1 VALIDKSE
9 FVGLDGVA
17 HLCTGGEAP
26 WLRSHTTVCERFG
39 ALKSAGMAGR
49 EEMFALAA
57 RARGRAARRLG
68 VEPREVA
75 FLAHASE
82 GLNQAVSSVDW
93 RAGDNVVFADLEY
106 PSLIY
111 PAARLRERG
120 VEPRVLRTRG
130 HHLSV
135 DDLAAHVDGRTR
147 LVLVSQVSYLTGQ
160 QLDLARCAEIAH
172 GVGARL
178 AVDATHAA
186 GVVPVPGALCDF
198 VVSSCYKWLLATHGV
213 GLFAYS
219 ARRVGD
225 LVPATVGWHSV
236 GRRGGLD
243 DPLAMPWRP
252 DASRLEAGNPSL
264 LGLAVLDNAL
274 ERLERLALEAVER
287 HAQVLGAAL
296 IEGLKARGWPVLT
309 PGAPEERAGN
319 VCFLATDAAGLAAA
333 LAARRVLVWGGEGR
347 IRVSP
352 HVHCDPDDVERF
364 FAALDQ
370 VAARPPHPT
379 AARP

>member
-1 VALIDKSE
+1 MALIDKSE

-26 WLRSHTTVCERFG
+26 WLRSHGAACEGFG

-49 EEMFALAA
+49 EEMFATAA
-57 RARGRAARRLG
+57 RARGRAARLLG
-68 VEPREVA
+68 VEPGEVA

-82 GLNQAVSSVDW
+82 GLNQAVRSVEW

-111 PAARLRERG
+111 PAALLRERG
-120 VEPRVLRTRG
+120 VEPRVIRTRG
-130 HHLSV
+130 HYLAM
-135 DDLAAHVDGRTR
+135 DDLATRVDRRTR

-160 QLDLARCAEIAH
+160 RLDLARCAEIAH
-172 GVGARL
+172 DAGARL

-225 LVPATVGWHSV
+225 LVPDTVGWHSV
-236 GRRGGLD
+236 GHRGGLA
-243 DPLAMPWRP
+243 DPLAMPWRG

-274 ERLERLALEAVER
+274 QRLEPLAPAGVER
-287 HAQVLGAAL
+287 HAQHLGGLL
-296 IEGLKARGWPVLT
+296 IEGLRARGLT
-309 PGAPEERAGN
+309 VITPEAASERGGN
-319 VCFLATDAAGLAAA
+319 VCFLADDAAGLAAR

-352 HVHCDPDDVERF
+352 HVHCDTDDIARF
-364 FAALDQ
+364 FDALDQ
-370 VAARPPHPT
+370 VGAAPRT
-379 AARP
+379 QATVR

>member
-26 WLRSHTTVCERFG
+26 WLRSHTAACERFG

-49 EEMFALAA
+49 EQMFALAA
-57 RARGRAARRLG
+57 RARERAARRLG
-68 VEPREVA
+68 VEAREVA

-82 GLNQAVSSVDW
+82 GLNQAVRSLEW

-130 HHLSV
+130 HHLSI
-135 DDLAAHVDGRTR
+135 DDLAARVDRRTR

-160 QLDLARCAEIAH
+160 RLDLARCAEIAR

-186 GVVPVPGALCDF
+186 GVVEVPGALCDF

-274 ERLERLALEAVER
+274 ERLERLAPGAIER
-287 HAQVLGAAL
+287 HAQALGGAL
-296 IEGLKARGWPVLT
+296 IEGLRARGWPVIT
-309 PGAPEERAGN
+309 PEAPEARAGN
-319 VCFLATDAAGLAAA
+319 VCFLADDPEGLAAA
-333 LAARRVLVWGGEGR
+333 LGARRVLVWGGEGR

-364 FAALDQ
+364 FLALDQ
-370 VAARPPHPT
+370 VGARPPQPA
-379 AARP
+379 AAR